1 MENII
6 IVEGNEKYC
15 FQNEEEVIKQFLG
28 QDFYKLTE
36 EEKYKRIR
44 LRTVMNASI
53 KNTPIKDLKKGE
65 KIENIGEEQYIIN
78 NEETYILSLIKNND
92 IVMYEREKANIF
104 VKDTYKNIEKR
115 KLEKIENE
123 YIIVNYCVNELIE
136 NETKRDGQ

>member
-104 VKDTYKNIEKR
+104 V
-115 KLEKIENE
+115 
-123 YIIVNYCVNELIE
+123 
-136 NETKRDGQ
+136 